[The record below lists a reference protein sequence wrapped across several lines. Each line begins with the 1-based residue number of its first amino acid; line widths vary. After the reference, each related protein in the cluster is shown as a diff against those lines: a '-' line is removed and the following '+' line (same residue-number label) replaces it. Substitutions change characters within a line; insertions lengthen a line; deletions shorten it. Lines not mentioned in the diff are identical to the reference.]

1 MNRSVKR
8 FCPLVPLVAVLAA
21 CGGGGDDG
29 GGYGSISYSGRTD
42 PALIDS
48 TNARRYAVDSYTKE
62 RSGSSVEPSGLLQAS
77 SVSESSG
84 RRGRLQ
90 GAMDV
95 IGVALS
101 GVRKGE
107 GAFVLARGDSGMRA
121 ASTGSGRVEGPCGG
135 SASFTISSNEQS
147 GSFKGSL
154 NYNGYCEGGI
164 TTNGPATIS
173 GTVDR
178 YHERITS
185 MSMRFDSLQ
194 SSGNGEALT
203 MAGTMDLEVRGSTV
217 TMTMDMLARD
227 DQTGEVIKMENLQVS
242 ATAGAG
248 YEERTINGRFYMPSE
263 GYVEIETLMPFRV
276 FDGDEWPSSGRL
288 LITGATGTYGGTTR
302 ALLTVDSSLC
312 SVEAD
317 TDGDNDYDY
326 SSGTFS
332 WLDEL

>member
-1 MNRSVKR
+1 MNRSEKR
-8 FCPLVPLVAVLAA
+8 SYPLMPLVALLAA

-29 GGYGSISYSGRTD
+29 GGYGSISYTGRTD

-62 RSGSSVEPSGLLQAS
+62 RSGSSVGPSGLLQAS

-90 GAMDV
+90 SAMDV
-95 IGVALS
+95 VGVALS

-107 GAFVLARGDSGMRA
+107 GVLIPAGGGSGMRA
-121 ASTGSGRVEGPCGG
+121 ASTDNGRVAGNCGG
-135 SASFTISSNEQS
+135 SASFTMNGNEQT
-147 GSFKGSL
+147 GSFNGSL
-154 NYNGYCEGGI
+154 KYNGYCEDGI
-164 TTNGPATIS
+164 TTNGSATIS

-178 YHERITS
+178 DRERITS
-185 MSMRFDSLQ
+185 MSMRFDSIH

-217 TMTMDMLARD
+217 TMTMDLLARD

-242 ATAGAG
+242 VTAGVG
-248 YEERTINGRFYMPSE
+248 YEERTVNGRFYMPSE
-263 GYVEIETLMPFRV
+263 GYVEIETLTPFRV
-276 FDGDEWPSSGRL
+276 YDWDEWPSSGRL

-302 ALLTVDSSLC
+302 ALLTVEGSLC